1 MIIADKKETIMET
14 FNAEKK
20 DLYYPMISKIL
31 KVETLTALEKRF
43 EIGLPGGKSLGH
55 KPGQFVE
62 VSIFGYGEAP
72 ISICSSP
79 TRDHNFEL
87 TVRRTG
93 RLTDEMH
100 KLTAGS
106 TIGIRGPFGNGFD
119 VAKFK
124 GKDVLFVAGGIGL
137 APLKSLIDY
146 SVDRRS
152 DFRRVIILYGTRSPA
167 EILFPQDIELWK
179 NNKGIEFHM
188 TVDRSDAGW
197 KGNVGVITT
206 LIPPLELDVDN
217 TIAAI
222 VGPPVMYKFVIM
234 SLKGKRIPDENIYMS
249 LERRMKCGVGKCGH
263 CQINGSYV
271 CQEGPVYHFPH
282 SKELEEAI

>member
-1 MIIADKKETIMET
+1 MET
-14 FNAEKK
+14 TVSEMK
-20 DLYYPMISKIL
+20 DLYYPQISKIL
-31 KVETLTALEKRF
+31 KVESLTATEKRF
-43 EIGLPGGKSLGH
+43 EIELPSGKSLDH

-62 VSIFGYGEAP
+62 VSIFGFGEAP

-79 TRDHNFEL
+79 TRDHTFEL

-119 VAKFK
+119 IKKFR

-146 SVDRRS
+146 TVDRRS
-152 DFRRVIILYGTRSPA
+152 EFRRVIILYGTKSPA
-167 EILFPQDIELWK
+167 EILFPQDIEQWK
-179 NNKGIEFHM
+179 SNKEIEFYM
-188 TVDRSDAGW
+188 TLDRADENW

-217 TIAAI
+217 TVTAI

-234 SLKGKRIPDENIYMS
+234 ALKGKRIPDENIYMS

-263 CQINGSYV
+263 CQINSSYV
-271 CQEGPVYHFPH
+271 CQDGPVYHYPH
-282 SKELEEAI
+282 TKELEEAI